1 MNLKNR
7 KVGVLKMKCVKIS
20 IILSSFILFMLMVMS
35 CSNQEDQSFTQSK
48 LDLRQRIDE
57 MILEI
62 DEELEDLNE
71 RIASDDT
78 TQIIETK
85 NDINNLKVRRAELD
99 QVLEEIKNISK
110 KEWDSF
116 KQKTDV
122 KLVNIDSTLRE
133 IRFEP
138 AETQVPD
145 LTPY

>member
-1 MNLKNR
+1 
-7 KVGVLKMKCVKIS
+7 MKYVKIS

-35 CSNQEDQSFTQSK
+35 CSNQEDQSFTLKK

-62 DEELEDLNE
+62 DEELQDLNE
-71 RIASDDT
+71 SIASGDS

-85 NDINNLKVRRAELD
+85 KDINNLKVRRAELFA
-99 QVLEEIKNISK
+99 VVEEMKNISK
-110 KEWDSF
+110 KEWGSF

-122 KLVNIDSTLRE
+122 KLVKIDSTLRE

-138 AETQVPD
+138 AETQVPE